1 LLVPSPPLLL
11 LSLSSLSTIIAEEN
25 IAGGVL
31 LSTDANLGAIPFD
44 KEDVNNVDNN
54 GVMVAAVIA
63 TPDTMGGNV
72 ARDAIVLA
80 LSSLTRRTLISILL
94 VMYKKSSLNNVDL

>member
-1 LLVPSPPLLL
+1 MLVPPPPLLL

-63 TPDTMGGNV
+63 TPDTMGDKSRKGCN
-72 ARDAIVLA
+72 RPCIVLIDA
-80 LSSLTRRTLISILL
+80 TYININITSH
-94 VMYKKSSLNNVDL
+94 V